1 MVVFFQEGRGYIQLT
16 GRNNYTNLS
25 KELGID
31 FVAQP
36 KLLETPKY
44 ASLSAGCL
52 GYQII

>member
-1 MVVFFQEGRGYIQLT
+1 L

-44 ASLSAGCL
+44 AL
-52 GYQII
+52 IISWLVWDTNNLNRLADNDDVVS